1 MSLKS
6 QDLASFFFVFVLWN
20 VQIWTVGRPE
30 NKSRVFL
37 SFVACSHACRQLQ
50 SAQEQSYHHIT
61 CFTQVKPVWSLEG
74 EQVSCLAADETT
86 LELATGKPDGSIT
99 FWDSQTWTIKATL
112 LSTTGAVSTIQY
124 GRVKGSKLPATFVLV
139 SLSSAWGVCSLVPSP
154 CPNF

>member
-1 MSLKS
+1 M
-6 QDLASFFFVFVLWN
+6 
-20 VQIWTVGRPE
+20 
-30 NKSRVFL
+30 
-37 SFVACSHACRQLQ
+37 
-50 SAQEQSYHHIT
+50 
-61 CFTQVKPVWSLEG
+61 WSLEG

-99 FWDSQTWTIKATL
+99 FWDTQTWTIKATL

-154 CPNF
+154 CPSWLTQKVYPFLILYLESPFICGSSASALSFQWHSLFLQFRICPCFL